1 MGAAATVPLA
11 GLRLQG
17 SDDLLELGARAAVT
31 RIMAGELKAE
41 SYVSALLTQYGANSD
56 LNIANTIYPER
67 VREAARAVDIA
78 RSRGQLA
85 GRAAGLPI
93 AIKDQME
100 VAGYPTTGGNA
111 ALRGYIPAR
120 NAPVVDRLIS
130 AGAIP
135 FAMTACP
142 DMTVIDG
149 LMHQASSHS
158 DDFGA
163 VRNPYD
169 RGRIP
174 GGSSGGS
181 GAILAARIV
190 PAALGE
196 DTNGSIRLPSAFCGV
211 CGLRPSTRT
220 LEAALTGEKRKRYSD
235 AGLLMPPLGRLDT
248 IGPMAR
254 TVEDVAFL
262 DEVVTNEPL
271 PRIDPREMR
280 IAIPRPDF
288 WEQDFLDPGVA
299 RVMQEAFAR
308 LRAAGLPLVE
318 LDFEGEVR
326 SIVGTITNPTLAT
339 MVAGGGLGAP
349 PPVPTREALASW
361 LREHAPNVSVEQMY
375 RGRREY
381 VPSYRGNSN
390 LPSEE
395 EQRAAVTEAARRYR
409 QVYASHN
416 VIAIAYPTVP
426 IPATPIVAGGPKE
439 PLGEMITVK
448 GKQIE
453 EGKLLIHNVFIAP
466 RMGAPGLVLPA
477 GMTRGLPV
485 GMELDALPGN
495 DRLLLA
501 VGIAVQAGIGR
512 IPAP

>member
-1 MGAAATVPLA
+1 
-11 GLRLQG
+11 
-17 SDDLLELGARAAVT
+17 VT
-31 RIMAGELKAE
+31 
-41 SYVSALLTQYGANSD
+41 ALLRQYEAHKD
-56 LNIANTIYPER
+56 LNVANTIFPER
-67 VREAARAVDIA
+67 VKEAARAVDVA
-78 RSRGQLA
+78 RARGQLA
-85 GRAAGLPI
+85 GRAAGLPLG
-93 AIKDQME
+93 IKDQME
-100 VAGYPTTGGNA
+100 VAGYPTSGGNG
-111 ALRGYIPAR
+111 ALRGYIPR
-120 NAPVVDRLIS
+120 QNAPVVDRLLS

-163 VRNPYD
+163 VHNPYD
-169 RGRIP
+169 RTRIP

-235 AGLLMPPLGRLDT
+235 TGLLMPPLGRLDT

-271 PRIDPREMR
+271 PTIDRREIR

-288 WEQDFLDPGVA
+288 WDQDFLDPGVA
-299 RVMQEAFAR
+299 QVMQEAFAR
-308 LRAAGLPLVE
+308 LRDAGIQLVE
-318 LDFEGEVR
+318 IDFEGEVR
-326 SIVGTITNPTLAT
+326 SIVGTIMRPTLAT
-339 MVAGGGLGAP
+339 TVAGGGLGAP
-349 PPVPTREALASW
+349 PPVATREALINW
-361 LREHAPNVSVEQMY
+361 LREHAPDVTVEQMY

-381 VPSYRGNSN
+381 SGTIN
-390 LPSEE
+390 LPSVE
-395 EQRAAVTEAARRYR
+395 EQRAAVTEAQQRYR
-409 QVYASHN
+409 NVYESHD
-416 VIAIAYPTVP
+416 VMAIAYPTVP

-453 EGKLLIHNVFIAP
+453 EGKLLIHNIFIAP
-466 RMGAPGLVLPA
+466 RVGAPGLVMPA

-485 GMELDALPGN
+485 GMEMDALPGN
-495 DRLLLA
+495 DRQLLA
-501 VGIAVQAGIGR
+501 IGIAVQAVIGR
-512 IPAP
+512 IPAPR